1 MACQPVEV
9 FLICYE
15 SLVNLTLM
23 DPQQVATMFTDLYA
37 QLRDIIQI
45 LHQSQE
51 RPTRLETDRESY
63 KTENVPLLNNMH
75 NNLNNALLLMN
86 NF

>member
-1 MACQPVEV
+1 
-9 FLICYE
+9 
-15 SLVNLTLM
+15 
-23 DPQQVATMFTDLYA
+23 MFADLYA
-37 QLRDIIQI
+37 QLKDIIQI

-51 RPTRLETDRESY
+51 SPIKLETDRESS

>member
-1 MACQPVEV
+1 M
-9 FLICYE
+9 
-15 SLVNLTLM
+15 NLTLM

-37 QLRDIIQI
+37 QHRDIIQI

-51 RPTRLETDRESY
+51 RLSKLETDRESY

-75 NNLNNALLLMN
+75 SNLNNALLLMN